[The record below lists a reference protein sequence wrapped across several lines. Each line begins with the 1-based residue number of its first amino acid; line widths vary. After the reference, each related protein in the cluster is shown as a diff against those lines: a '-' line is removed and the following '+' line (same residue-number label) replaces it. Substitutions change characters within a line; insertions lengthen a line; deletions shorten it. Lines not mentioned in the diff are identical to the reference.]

1 MALELAV
8 KYAKQRV
15 QFGEPI
21 GNFQAVQ
28 IMIAD
33 MATEIEAARHLAF
46 YAAWLKDQHKPVT
59 TEAAMAKL
67 FASEVAWKATDLAL
81 QVHGGYGYSKEYPIE
96 RLMRDARIKR
106 IYEGTNEIQRMVIA
120 REVLRR
126 YK

>member
-15 QFGEPI
+15 QFGKPI
-21 GNFQAVQ
+21 GDFQAVQ

-33 MATEIEAARHLAF
+33 MATEIEAARYLAF
-46 YAAWLKDQHKPVT
+46 YAAWLKDQHRPVT
-59 TEAAMAKL
+59 AEAAMAKL
-67 FASEVAWKATDLAL
+67 FASEVAWKATDLSL
-81 QVHGGYGYSKEYPIE
+81 QIHGGYGYSKEYPIE